1 MVNRCSYCF
10 LFFLVFLLTIPSCSL
25 LRKDRAIQPVFSEAK
40 EENVYSEMIS
50 QEHLAKQLW
59 QGLCYGI
66 IEDHF
71 SPPVASRIL
80 AYAFVA
86 QYESLVALEATKTSL
101 LFDLQAEG
109 AARDELSLGAKQ
121 WISMLTFLQVGEAL
135 LYRPKTLDQHR
146 KLLYD
151 HLPQDLLLQ
160 IAEELASGFTQQ
172 ILAIA
177 AQDNYLETR
186 SLPLF
191 VPAKS
196 KNSWEPTPPTYGQAI
211 EPYWGRIRPFWFDSL
226 SLQSFVLPAPFESA
240 EGLHQARDS
249 VYSVR
254 LKLGEDYLAKA
265 EHWDC
270 NPRQTLSSGHMMAV
284 IKQNNPSG
292 HWVGIAIHVMD
303 SLSYSLSSQ
312 AHILALMTSAIYDG
326 FIACWRTKYETNVI
340 RPETLINQEL
350 DRSWRPTIETPLFP
364 EYTSG
369 HSVTSTIASVI
380 LTEYVGDSIAYIDK
394 VNSPLGLPSRTY
406 SSFTEASQE
415 AALSRFYSGIHFLPA
430 VLDGIDQGE
439 RIAQAILKKHRQD
452 D

>member
-10 LFFLVFLLTIPSCSL
+10 IFLLGFFLILTSCSL
-25 LRKDRAIQPVFSEAK
+25 LRKDRSRIPVDSDVK
-40 EENVYSEMIS
+40 EEKIYPEVIA
-50 QEHLAKQLW
+50 QEHLAMQLW

-71 SPPVASRIL
+71 SPPAASRIL

-86 QYESLVALEATKTSL
+86 QYESLVALGATKTSL
-101 LFDLQAEG
+101 LLELEVEG
-109 AARDELSLGAKQ
+109 AAMDGLSLETKQ
-121 WISMLTFLQVGEAL
+121 WISMLTFLKIGEAM
-135 LYRPKTLDQHR
+135 LYRPKTLDQYK

-151 HLPQDLLLQ
+151 NLPEDLPLQ
-160 IAEELASGFTQQ
+160 RAEQLAAEFTQQ
-172 ILAIA
+172 ILAFA

-186 SLPLF
+186 SFPLF
-191 VPAKS
+191 VPAKNE
-196 KNSWEPTPPTYGQAI
+196 NSWEPTPPTYGRAI

-226 SLQSFVLPAPFESA
+226 SLQSFVLPSPFESTQD
-240 EGLHQARDS
+240 LHQARDS

-254 LKLGEDYLAKA
+254 LRLGEDYLAQA

-292 HWVGIAIHVMD
+292 HWVGIAMHVMD
-303 SLSYSLSSQ
+303 SLSYSFSSQ
-312 AHILALMTSAIYDG
+312 THILALMTSAIYDG

-340 RPETLINQEL
+340 RPETIVNQEL
-350 DRSWRPTIETPLFP
+350 DRRWRPTIETPLFP

-380 LTEYVGDSIAYIDK
+380 LTDYVGDSITFIDK
-394 VNSPLGLPSRTY
+394 VNNPLGLPSRTY
-406 SSFTEASQE
+406 SSFTAASQE

-439 RIAQAILKKHRQD
+439 RIARAILKKHRLD